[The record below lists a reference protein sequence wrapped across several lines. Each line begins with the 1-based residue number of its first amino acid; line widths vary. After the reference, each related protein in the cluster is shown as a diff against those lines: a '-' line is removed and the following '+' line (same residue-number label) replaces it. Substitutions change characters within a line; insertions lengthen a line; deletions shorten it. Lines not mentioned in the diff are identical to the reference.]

1 MTGRDGGARRGRIL
15 WVDDEADFLKPH
27 VMRLEEEGY
36 QVDTVMNGDDALQL
50 LGAEPYDLVLLD
62 EQMPG
67 LRGIEVLGR
76 LRRRMGRLP
85 VVMVTKSEEDV
96 TLREAIGRR
105 VDDYIVK
112 PTSPRQVLSVVKRL
126 LEGESLRHE
135 RIARDFTRRFGEL
148 RETLS
153 GAETWD
159 DYAHLYGEIVDWELR
174 LEESGES
181 GLRESLETLVI
192 DVRRAY
198 CDFVAARYPE
208 WVHEEGERGPA
219 LSVDVIPQ
227 FFLPLLAGGDPAL
240 LMVVDCLRLDQW
252 RAIAPMVSDMF
263 EIEETLYASLLPSAT
278 PYARNAIFGGMFS
291 DELAERYP
299 RWWEHGDEEGYNTFE
314 DELFEGFIGELSG
327 GTVRTHY
334 EKVFSADEGDAML
347 QRLAGY
353 LADPSATALVF
364 GFVDLLTHGRSE
376 SRLVWEMARDAAA
389 LRSLTRTWFERSAA
403 FAALREAARRG
414 VRVLFTTDHG
424 SIHCRRPATVY
435 AKRDATANLRYKF
448 GEDLRT
454 ESPST
459 VLGAN
464 RADDFRLPPGGTRMR
479 YLLCREDYY
488 FVYPTKLREYQQRY
502 RDSFLHGGVSPEE
515 MILPAVLLTP
525 R

>member
-15 WVDDEADFLKPH
+15 WVDDEVDFLEPH
-27 VMRLEEEGY
+27 VMLLEEGGY
-36 QVDTVMNGDDALQL
+36 QVDTVINGDDALQ

-67 LRGIEVLGR
+67 LRGMEVLGR

-126 LEGESLRHE
+126 LEGESLRHAAH
-135 RIARDFTRRFGEL
+135 RPGLHPPLRRAARDAVRGRDVG
-148 RETLS
+148 
-153 GAETWD
+153 
-159 DYAHLYGEIVDWELR
+159 R
-174 LEESGES
+174 LGPSSTARSSTGSCGSSESGES

-278 PYARNAIFGGMFS
+278 PYARNAIFSGHVPDEISPSATRAGGS
-291 DELAERYP
+291 TATR
-299 RWWEHGDEEGYNTFE
+299 RATTRSRTSCSRAS
-314 DELFEGFIGELSG
+314 IGELSG
-327 GTVRTHY
+327 GTVR
-334 EKVFSADEGDAML
+334 S
-347 QRLAGY
+347 
-353 LADPSATALVF
+353 P
-364 GFVDLLTHGRSE
+364 
-376 SRLVWEMARDAAA
+376 
-389 LRSLTRTWFERSAA
+389 
-403 FAALREAARRG
+403 LREG
-414 VRVLFTTDHG
+414 
-424 SIHCRRPATVY
+424 
-435 AKRDATANLRYKF
+435 
-448 GEDLRT
+448 
-454 ESPST
+454 
-459 VLGAN
+459 VLG
-464 RADDFRLPPGGTRMR
+464 G
-479 YLLCREDYY
+479 
-488 FVYPTKLREYQQRY
+488 
-502 RDSFLHGGVSPEE
+502 
-515 MILPAVLLTP
+515 
-525 R
+525 